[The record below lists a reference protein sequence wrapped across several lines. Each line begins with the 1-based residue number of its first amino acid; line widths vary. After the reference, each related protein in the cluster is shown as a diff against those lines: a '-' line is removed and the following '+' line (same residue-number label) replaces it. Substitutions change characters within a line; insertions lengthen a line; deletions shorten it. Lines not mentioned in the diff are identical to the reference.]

1 MSKKVRRVKRG
12 DGEQRRQAVA
22 KNRKQIG
29 GVGVTPARRPRGRN
43 RNVRIS
49 IEELK
54 EEYAYV
60 IKDLRRIFILALVMF
75 ALLVVANLFLPP
87 LF

>member
-1 MSKKVRRVKRG
+1 MSKKVRRVKRAEG
-12 DGEQRRQAVA
+12 SQARQRGTS
-22 KNRKQIG
+22 NRKQIG
-29 GVGVTPARRPRGRN
+29 GVGVTPARRPRGRG
-43 RNVRIS
+43 RIRRVT

-60 IKDLRRIFILALVMF
+60 IKDLRRIFILALIMF
-75 ALLVVANLFLPP
+75 SLLVVANLFLPP